1 MGSDGQQYAGPLLC
15 NDCRYLRWERSV
27 RAFVYRFGREGG
39 GVASMV
45 APTTVFEKAEAQ
57 KAMREEQRR
66 IGAAIDRLAAQ
77 SAAEQEAMVTGC
89 GGQGVVCAIVR
100 TLGRWLGIHRR
111 VESQSTEQ
119 MMSAA
124 DARSAAA
131 SSGSAAGSV
140 STSRIS
146 AGSASRVF
154 GVARQKADPSVK
166 LEQAASAMRGRVTA
180 LEQRAEEARVAAARA
195 MRAKQK
201 GVAMRELKRAKAL
214 EAQAASTQSAL
225 DALEAQSDMLEQT
238 ALQREVAAA
247 IGATAKTL
255 KKDKKLLSKAEDA
268 VDAAG
273 ELRDLH
279 ADITS
284 VMGELGDQSKY
295 DYDDDELMAEL
306 NGMVQEVQ
314 QLEQLEQLEQQQQQ
328 QQQQCEQSS
337 QEAGL
342 AYDGAACNGAA
353 AVAVVAT
360 GLDAQAATATSARLA
375 AAELERRHAA
385 YDEAERLRRGLPAV
399 PTEIAE
405 KETQRLLHAGSC

>member
-1 MGSDGQQYAGPLLC
+1 MYLLGA
-15 NDCRYLRWERSV
+15 V
-27 RAFVYRFGREGG
+27 TI
-39 GVASMV
+39 MM
-45 APTTVFEKAEAQ
+45 APATVLEKSEAQ

-77 SAAEQEAMVTGC
+77 SVAEQEAMVTGC
-89 GGQGVVCAIVR
+89 GGQGIVCAIVR
-100 TLGRWLGIHRR
+100 GLGRWLGIHRR
-111 VESQSTEQ
+111 VESQGTVQ

-124 DARSAAA
+124 DTCGATASSSSAA
-131 SSGSAAGSV
+131 SSVSA
-140 STSRIS
+140 SRVA

-166 LEQAASAMRGRVTA
+166 LEQAASAMRGRVAA
-180 LEQRAEEARVAAARA
+180 LELRAEEARVAATRA
-195 MRAKQK
+195 MRARQK
-201 GVAMRELKRAKAL
+201 TVAMRELKRAKAL

-247 IGATAKTL
+247 IGETAKTL

-279 ADITS
+279 ADISS
-284 VMGELGDQSKY
+284 VMGELGDQGKY

-306 NGMVQEVQ
+306 NDMAQESQ
-314 QLEQLEQLEQQQQQ
+314 PQELQSQP
-328 QQQQCEQSS
+328 QCEQPAR
-337 QEAGL
+337 EPGL
-342 AYDGAACNGAA
+342 ANGDAESNGGVAA
-353 AVAVVAT
+353 A
-360 GLDAQAATATSARLA
+360 AAASARCA

-385 YDEAERLRRGLPAV
+385 YDEAEQLRRGLPAA
-399 PTEIAE
+399 PTAINE
-405 KETQRLLHAGSC
+405 KETQRLLHTGSC

>member
-1 MGSDGQQYAGPLLC
+1 M
-15 NDCRYLRWERSV
+15 
-27 RAFVYRFGREGG
+27 
-39 GVASMV
+39 M
-45 APTTVFEKAEAQ
+45 APATVLEKSEAQ

-77 SAAEQEAMVTGC
+77 SVAEQEAMVTGC
-89 GGQGVVCAIVR
+89 GGQGIVCAIVR
-100 TLGRWLGIHRR
+100 GLGRWLGIHRR
-111 VESQSTEQ
+111 VESQGTVQ

-124 DARSAAA
+124 DACGATASSSSAA
-131 SSGSAAGSV
+131 SSISA
-140 STSRIS
+140 SRVA

-166 LEQAASAMRGRVTA
+166 LEQAASAMRGRVAA
-180 LEQRAEEARVAAARA
+180 LELRAEEARVAATRA
-195 MRAKQK
+195 MRARQK
-201 GVAMRELKRAKAL
+201 PVAMRELKRAKAL

-247 IGATAKTL
+247 IGETAKTL

-279 ADITS
+279 ADISS
-284 VMGELGDQSKY
+284 VMGELGDQGKY

-306 NGMVQEVQ
+306 NDMAQESQ
-314 QLEQLEQLEQQQQQ
+314 PQELQQQQQ
-328 QQQQCEQSS
+328 PQQQCEQPAR
-337 QEAGL
+337 EPGL
-342 AYDGAACNGAA
+342 ANGDAESNGGVAA
-353 AVAVVAT
+353 AA
-360 GLDAQAATATSARLA
+360 SARCA

-385 YDEAERLRRGLPAV
+385 YDEAEKLRRGLPAA
-399 PTEIAE
+399 PTAINE